1 MHTHTECVSMSSVL
15 FNSSWHLSKEEVTVK
30 MFSGS
35 VIRSECL
42 VGLDP
47 EVVCDVRLK
56 SRIVLV

>member
-1 MHTHTECVSMSSVL
+1 MMVHNKLNNMNEQVM
-15 FNSSWHLSKEEVTVK
+15 VK
-30 MFSGS
+30 TFSGS

-56 SRIVLV
+56 SRIAVLVPVGQV